1 MEEFKQKIEEIKS
14 EFTTRI
20 TPDSSAEEIEKIN
33 QSTAKVD
40 ELNEMYLKVTD
51 ENRKLKDVM
60 AKMVTSQGSSDRPN
74 DSSDPNETKPLTLDE
89 IIQEKLKN
97 K

>member
-1 MEEFKQKIEEIKS
+1 MEEFKQKIEDIKA

-33 QSTAKVD
+33 ESTARVD
-40 ELNEMYLKVTD
+40 ELNEIYSKVVD
-51 ENRKLKDVM
+51 ENRKLKDAM
-60 AKMVTSQGSSDRPN
+60 ARLVLSQGSSDRPN
-74 DSSDPNETKPLTLDE
+74 DSSDPTDKPLTLDE

>member
-60 AKMVTSQGSSDRPN
+60 AKMVTSQGSSDKPN
-74 DSSDPNETKPLTLDE
+74 DSSDPTDKPLTLDE